1 MQLCPKE
8 LDKLVISQLGLLAQR
23 RLARGVKLNHAEAA
37 ALIANNLQEL
47 IRDGNH
53 TVADLMSIGKT
64 MLGRRHVQPS
74 VVASLAELM
83 VEGTFPTGTYLVT
96 VHHPVST
103 DDGDVE
109 KALYGS
115 FLPVPSNDMF
125 PLPDASVYEDTK
137 QPGAIVAVKGEAS
150 IIKLNEGRKRIKL
163 TVKSMGDRP
172 IQVGSHYH
180 FIETN
185 AQLQFDRIRAHGY
198 RLDIPAGTSVRF
210 EPGDTKTVTLVQI
223 AGKQIIKGGN
233 GIASGYIEDVSVAKG
248 IVERLKLG
256 GFLHEPEPHGDA
268 AHIDICTMERQA
280 YISMFGPTTGDLVRL
295 GATDLWIKVEKDMTK
310 YGDECAFGG
319 GKTLREGMGQAG
331 GRSDKESLDTVITNA
346 LIVDWSG
353 IYKADIGIKDGII
366 VGIGKAGN
374 PDMMDGVDPSLVVGA
389 CTDVIAG
396 EHDIVTAGGFDT
408 HIHFICPQQAYEA
421 IASGITTMLGGGT
434 GPSTGTNATTCTPG
448 KTHIKQMLQAVD
460 ELPLNFGITG
470 KGNDA
475 ELRPLQQQA
484 EAGACGLKLHEDWG
498 TTPAA
503 IDACLTVC
511 DEYDIQTLIHTD
523 TLNESGFVESTIA
536 AFKDR
541 TIHTYHT
548 EGAGGGHAPDIISVV
563 EHDNVLPSSTNP
575 TRPYTRNTLDEH
587 LDMLMVCHHL
597 SRNIPEDV
605 AFAESRIRAETIAA
619 EDVLHDLGAISMMSS
634 DSQAMGRCGEVI
646 LRTWNTAH
654 KNKVQ
659 RGTLKEDEGTEAD
672 NFRVKRYISKYTI
685 NPAIAQGM
693 GHLIGSVEVGKVADL
708 VLWAPGNFGVKPKLV
723 IKSGFCSYAQMGDPN
738 ASIPTVEPIMMR
750 PMFAPL
756 VPQSSI
762 TFVSQASISSGV
774 VKSYGL
780 RKRVEAVKKCRK
792 IGKKDMKF
800 NDTRPK
806 MKVDPE
812 RYIVEADGM
821 VCTAEPAETLPLT
834 QGYFVY

>member
-1 MQLCPKE
+1 MQLVPKE
-8 LDKLVISQLGLLAQR
+8 LDKLVTSQLGLLAQR
-23 RLARGVKLNHAEAA
+23 RLARGVKLNHAEAT

-64 MLGRRHVQPS
+64 MLGRRHVMPS
-74 VVASLAELM
+74 VVSTLTELM

-103 DDGDVE
+103 DDGDLE

-115 FLPVPSNDMF
+115 FLPIPSKDLF
-125 PLPDASVYEDTK
+125 PLPDPAVYEAKK
-137 QPGAIVAVKGEAS
+137 QPGAVIPVKEGR
-150 IIKLNEGRKRIKL
+150 IILNEGRKRIQLKV
-163 TVKSMGDRP
+163 TSKGDRP

-180 FIETN
+180 LIETN
-185 AQLQFDRIRAHGY
+185 PQLEFDRLKAYGY
-198 RLDIPAGTSVRF
+198 RLDIAAGTSVRF
-210 EPGDTKTVTLVQI
+210 EPGDTKTVVCVEI
-223 AGKQIIKGGN
+223 GGYRVIKGGN
-233 GIASGYIEDVSVAKG
+233 DVATGHVDISRAEEIQK
-248 IVERLKLG
+248 RLQEG
-256 GFLHEPEPHGDA
+256 GFAHTPEPAGDGM
-268 AHIDICTMERQA
+268 HIDPFSMSREA
-280 YISMFGPTTGDLVRL
+280 YCAMFGPTTGDIVRL
-295 GATDLWIKVEKDMTK
+295 GSTDLWIKVERDMTV
-310 YGDECAFGG
+310 YGDECTFGG

-331 GRSDKESLDTVITNA
+331 GRSDAESLDTVITNA

-353 IYKADIGIKDGII
+353 IYKADIGIKEGVV

-374 PDMMDGVDPSLVVGA
+374 PDVMEGVDKALVVGS

-396 EHDIVTAGGFDT
+396 EGSIVTAGGFDT

-421 IASGITTMLGGGT
+421 VSSGITTMLGGGT

-448 KTHIKQMLQAVD
+448 KTHLRQMIQACD
-460 ELPLNFGITG
+460 ELPINFGITG
-470 KGNDA
+470 KGNDSDVRA
-475 ELRPLQQQA
+475 LQEQCL
-484 EAGACGLKLHEDWG
+484 AGAVGLKLHEDWG

-503 IDACLTVC
+503 IDTCLSVC
-511 DEYDIQTLIHTD
+511 DEYDVQCLIHTD
-523 TLNESGFVESTIA
+523 TLNESGFVEQTIA

-563 EHDNVLPSSTNP
+563 EHSNVLPSSTNP

-659 RGTLKEDEGTEAD
+659 RGFLKEDEGTNAD

-693 GHLIGSVEVGKVADL
+693 SHIIGSVEVGKLADL
-708 VLWAPGNFGVKPKLV
+708 VLWKPSNFGTKPSIV
-723 IKSGFCSYAQMGDPN
+723 VKSGMISYAQMGDPN
-738 ASIPTVEPIMMR
+738 ASIPTVEPIIMR

-756 VPQSSI
+756 VPRTSI
-762 TFVSQASISSGV
+762 TFVSAASISTGTIS
-774 VKSYGL
+774 SYKL
-780 RKRVEAVKKCRK
+780 RKRVEAVRNCRN
-792 IGKKDMKF
+792 IGKTDMKY
-800 NDTRPK
+800 NDTMPK
-806 MKVDPE
+806 MRVDPE
-812 RYIVEADGM
+812 SYIVEADGKI
-821 VCTAEPAETLPLT
+821 CKCEPAERLPLT
-834 QGYFVY
+834 QQFYVY